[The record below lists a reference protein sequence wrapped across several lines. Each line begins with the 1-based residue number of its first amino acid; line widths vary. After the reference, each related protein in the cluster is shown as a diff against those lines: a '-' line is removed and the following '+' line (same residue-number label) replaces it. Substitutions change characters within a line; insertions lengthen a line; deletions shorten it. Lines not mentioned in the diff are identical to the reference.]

1 MYIPV
6 LLQRGT
12 KTEYF
17 LRKGKVAKKIYLTQR
32 TTVLSLKD
40 LLPSDTGSYTCNVS
54 NSFGWINYTFKVDVH
69 GNKKNILIINL
80 LLRERESRTGV
91 YWPEV
96 VAVRTK
102 RSTSLRKRCYP
113 TSAQIGLVIT
123 NHDRESCCSFH
134 ECS

>member
-17 LRKGKVAKKIYLTQR
+17 LRKGKVEKKIFLTQR

-54 NSFGWINYTFKVDVH
+54 NSFGWINHTFKVDVH
-69 GNKKNILIINL
+69 VNKKNIFIINL

-102 RSTSLRKRCYP
+102 RSTSLRKRCHP

>member
-40 LLPSDTGSYTCNVS
+40 LLPSDTGSYTGNVS
-54 NSFGWINYTFKVDVH
+54 NSFGWINHTFKVDVH

-80 LLRERESRTGV
+80 LLRGRESRTGV
-91 YWPEV
+91 Y
-96 VAVRTK
+96 
-102 RSTSLRKRCYP
+102 
-113 TSAQIGLVIT
+113 
-123 NHDRESCCSFH
+123 
-134 ECS
+134 